1 METGE
6 LARVHLAQVYK
17 DMIDLS
23 LRIDA
28 LQVALKQ
35 AQDQHYRLDGARII
49 LEQLAVEGTMA

>member
-1 METGE
+1 MDEFNISGR
-6 LARVHLAQVYK
+6 LVQIHK
-17 DMIDLS
+17 DMVELS

-49 LEQLAVEGTMA
+49 LEQLAAEGTMI